1 VAKQGF
7 TSRNTSL
14 APLIAPN
21 WFFLVGFAKNE
32 HANLDQKEL
41 KAVQELARSLLSLND
56 DALMKLVKQGD
67 LMEVERGNDQ
77 V

>member
-1 VAKQGF
+1 
-7 TSRNTSL
+7 
-14 APLIAPN
+14 
-21 WFFLVGFAKNE
+21 VGFAKNE